1 VSPIS
6 EDELRGP
13 TKERLRAFRRSPH
26 GESVN
31 SQFIF
36 SFLSDTGTV
45 CFASLRQRF
54 QLQPVMRI
62 SLLIVFTVGVTS
74 FAEPKLIATTT
85 AGATGD
91 QQEISKTPSL
101 KEHTGSPSNLESAE
115 DWNRRL
121 RDRFGSVDPGPR
133 YDPQEYVIGPEDV
146 LDINVFEA
154 TEMNRGVRVSASGE
168 ISLPLL
174 GAVAAAGLTPRG
186 LETTLEELLRQK
198 YMKDPHVSVFV
209 RDMQSH
215 PVSVMGAV
223 RMPGVL
229 QIRGKKTLVEI
240 LSLAEG
246 LADDA
251 GETVVI
257 LRRPREKNSQEF
269 ASVKT
274 NDSARSSPGMR
285 FRDFDVAS
293 ALDID
298 PEKAGAISQNV
309 VRVNLKDLLDSTDPR
324 NNPTV
329 YPGDIVKVSRA
340 GIVYVVGA
348 VGRPGGFTMKT
359 NEKISV
365 LQAIALSEGLTR
377 TASKSGARIIRTDNR
392 NAARTETPVDLGK
405 VLSGKSPDPML
416 GSSDI
421 LFVPDSMAKTTY
433 SRSVEVAVQTLTG
446 LAIFRW

>member
-1 VSPIS
+1 ARLVGSLPEFQFNSGPHRPKPPQPLSSVSPIS
-6 EDELRGP
+6 EDERRGP
-13 TKERLRAFRRSPH
+13 TQERFRAFKRSSH

-45 CFASLRQRF
+45 CFAMLRQRF
-54 QLQPVMRI
+54 QLQLVMHI
-62 SLLIVFTVGVTS
+62 SLLIVFTVAVTS
-74 FAEPKLIATTT
+74 FAGPKLNATTT

-91 QQEISKTPSL
+91 QKEIPKTPSPR
-101 KEHTGSPSNLESAE
+101 EHTGSPSNLDSAE

-121 RDRFGSVDPGPR
+121 RDRSGSVDPGPR

-174 GAVAAAGLTPRG
+174 GAVAAAGLTPRE

-209 RDMQSH
+209 RDLQSH

-223 RMPGVL
+223 RMPGVF

-257 LRRPREKNSQEF
+257 LRRPREKNAPEF

-274 NDSARSSPGMR
+274 NDMAGSSPWMR
-285 FRDFDVAS
+285 SRDVEVPGPMDM
-293 ALDID
+293 D
-298 PEKAGAISQNV
+298 PEKAGAISQN
-309 VRVNLKDLLDSTDPR
+309 
-324 NNPTV
+324 
-329 YPGDIVKVSRA
+329 
-340 GIVYVVGA
+340 
-348 VGRPGGFTMKT
+348 
-359 NEKISV
+359 
-365 LQAIALSEGLTR
+365 
-377 TASKSGARIIRTDNR
+377 
-392 NAARTETPVDLGK
+392 
-405 VLSGKSPDPML
+405 
-416 GSSDI
+416 
-421 LFVPDSMAKTTY
+421 
-433 SRSVEVAVQTLTG
+433 
-446 LAIFRW
+446 